1 MASTSLTYTQETPT
15 TAEARKF
22 TFSAWVKK
30 CKNAAHQGLYGN
42 TYDSTHRGYIYFD
55 NNDKLGFWDST
66 GTNILTNR
74 QFRDNSAWYH
84 IVFACDT
91 TQATASDRVK
101 VYVNGVLQSL
111 QQADYPTQDY
121 ANLKIQGT
129 TNTPYMG
136 KYVEGA
142 VTNFFDGCLSHV
154 HWTQGYTYQ
163 ASDFGETDSNGVW
176 KIKTSVSITYGTNGF
191 FILKD
196 GNSLT
201 DQSSNS
207 NNWTLAAGT
216 LTDMVDN
223 PSNNFATFNPL
234 NQTTSNNFVLSKGN
248 TTTLTSGD
256 ASAMYFGGSSTIGAS
271 SGKFYCEMKTDTA
284 TSSVHS
290 GFGISYN
297 TAEDARLN
305 EHMGQQAWSYGIDP
319 NGNKHNNGSS
329 SSYGNAWTEA
339 NVIGMAFDL
348 DNHKI
353 YWSIDG
359 VWQNSGDPTSGS
371 TGTGSAFDLTT
382 GETYFVTTSDFN
394 SSTKATINLN
404 FGNGYFGT
412 TAISSEGTN
421 ASGIGKFEYNVP
433 TGYTALCTKG
443 LNE

>member
-1 MASTSLTYTQETPT
+1 
-15 TAEARKF
+15 
-22 TFSAWVKK
+22 
-30 CKNAAHQGLYGN
+30 
-42 TYDSTHRGYIYFD
+42 
-55 NNDKLGFWDST
+55 
-66 GTNILTNR
+66 
-74 QFRDNSAWYH
+74 
-84 IVFACDT
+84 
-91 TQATASDRVK
+91 
-101 VYVNGVLQSL
+101 
-111 QQADYPTQDY
+111 
-121 ANLKIQGT
+121 
-129 TNTPYMG
+129 
-136 KYVEGA
+136 
-142 VTNFFDGCLSHV
+142 
-154 HWTQGYTYQ
+154 
-163 ASDFGETDSNGVW
+163 
-176 KIKTSVSITYGTNGF
+176 
-191 FILKD
+191 
-196 GNSLT
+196 
-201 DQSSNS
+201 
-207 NNWTLAAGT
+207 
-216 LTDMVDN
+216 MVDN

-297 TAEDARLN
+297 PAEDARLN

-319 NGNKHNNGSS
+319 NGAKHNNGTS
-329 SSYGNAWTEA
+329 SSYANAWTEA

-382 GETYFVTTSDFN
+382 GKTYFVTTSDFN